1 MSENKIKVT
10 ASTSKPTRVSVGTSN
25 SQGTVS
31 FSQDT
36 SAYNAKIA
44 EQWATSENLVLG
56 QDYSSKYYAN
66 KAKQNAD
73 NAKTYEQATKETYN
87 NATEIIYNAVEN
99 VETAKNEALVEINER
114 FEEGVGEGVNQ
125 ITTLVDSSIAEYT
138 DIANQIKQDNSESSQ
153 LAQDWAISEVIVD
166 NLDYSAKY
174 WAGKAKD
181 NSGIF
186 YDELADEDIDVEIIS
201 GGYVTKSDLELGLDR
216 KQDKGDYATRT
227 ELNEGLNT
235 KQAKGNYAL
244 KTDLNNLATKSE
256 IPTQVSELTND
267 SNFAT
272 QTQVMQAIANIP
284 QFKLSIVK
292 TLPSTGEKMTLY
304 LIPKTGTDNDVYD
317 EYIWIDEDKTFEHL
331 GTTAVDLTGYVKNTD
346 YSTKDVGGVVKI
358 DDVYGVGITTTGH
371 MYPTSLNTYL
381 YQQKGV
387 SVFISKGTLEN
398 NKNNIV
404 KRAITENDIVLT
416 DAEKTSAKTWLGY
429 ADNADITQAL
439 TDYVKNT
446 DYADAGKA
454 GVIKPVGG
462 GSFAVN
468 PTNGSP
474 FARLYTLAQFQS
486 GGDYEFVASGTLRN
500 VLTQYKKVS
509 EPMTEDAYN
518 ALETKDSNTL
528 YLIEE

>member
-1 MSENKIKVT
+1 MAEIRVNVSANKPR
-10 ASTSKPTRVSVGTSN
+10 SVSVSSANMTTDISASADMGLYW
-25 SQGTVS
+25 SQKSKNWAVS
-31 FSQDT
+31 DFIVD
-36 SAYNAKIA
+36 N
-44 EQWATSENLVLG
+44 E
-56 QDYSSKYYAN
+56 DYSSKYYAN

-99 VETAKNEALVEINER
+99 VETAKNEALAEINER

-138 DIANQIKQDNSESSQ
+138 EIANQIKESNSQSSKS
-153 LAQDWAISEVIVD
+153 AQDWAISEVIVD

-227 ELNEGLNT
+227 ELQTGLNA
-235 KQAKGNYAL
+235 KQDKGNYAL

-272 QTQVMQAIANIP
+272 QTQVMQAIASIP
-284 QFKLSIVK
+284 QFSLSIVN
-292 TLPSTGEKMTLY
+292 TLPTTGAKMTLY
-304 LIPKTGTDNDVYD
+304 LVPKTGTNNDVYD
-317 EYIWIDEDKTFEHL
+317 EYIWIEQTSSFEHL